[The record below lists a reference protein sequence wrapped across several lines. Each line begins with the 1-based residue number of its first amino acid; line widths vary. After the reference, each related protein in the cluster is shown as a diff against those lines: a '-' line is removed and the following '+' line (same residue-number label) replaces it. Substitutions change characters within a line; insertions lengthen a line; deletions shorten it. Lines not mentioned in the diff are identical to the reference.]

1 MSVPLVIAFDAD
13 DTLWHNEHYY
23 TETKERFRRLLA
35 GYADAEYIGR
45 LLDEAEE
52 RNVHWYG
59 YGIKSFTLSMIEVAA
74 GLLDGRASG
83 REIGAVL
90 DLGKEMLTAEVP
102 LLPHTRQTLAL
113 LADRYEL
120 MLITKGDLVEQGKKI
135 ERSGVAHYF
144 RYIEVVGSKAADSY
158 RTLLQR
164 YSIALE
170 RFVMIG
176 NSLKSDIL
184 PVLEIGGRA
193 IYVPYENTWAHEMV
207 DVDPARP
214 GYYQVEHLGLL
225 PELLLKLEE

>member
-1 MSVPLVIAFDAD
+1 MPAPLVIAFDAD

-35 GYADAEYIGR
+35 GYADAEHIGR

-74 GLLDGRASG
+74 GLLEGRASG
-83 REIGAVL
+83 REIGAIL

-113 LADRYEL
+113 LAQQYEL

-164 YSIALE
+164 YGIASE

-207 DVDPARP
+207 DVDPAGP